1 MPYIIPITV
10 TRKRAV
16 SADPDAEI
24 VCGNGDYLLSLTFDS
39 EWDSEPVKTVRFV
52 WQSGGQPV
60 YADVLTDGDTAA
72 VPVLSDTPEVAV
84 GVYAGNIRTTTP
96 ARIPCERCITDG
108 APVHDNPPPD
118 VYDQLLEYLNEI
130 ASGGAAPSGQI
141 VIRLSGAAG
150 GIGGQAVVTET
161 EEENGS

>member
-1 MPYIIPITV
+1 MPEIQIRIRDKIAQVQGNPCII
-10 TRKRAV
+10 
-16 SADPDAEI
+16 
-24 VCGNGDYLLSLTFDS
+24 CGNSDYTIAFTFDS
-39 EWDSEPVKTVRFV
+39 EWDAYTAKTARFAYCRDGV
-52 WQSGGQPV
+52 FL
-60 YADVLTDGDTAA
+60 YKDVLFDGSS
-72 VPVLSDTPEVAV
+72 VPVPTLYGICEVAV